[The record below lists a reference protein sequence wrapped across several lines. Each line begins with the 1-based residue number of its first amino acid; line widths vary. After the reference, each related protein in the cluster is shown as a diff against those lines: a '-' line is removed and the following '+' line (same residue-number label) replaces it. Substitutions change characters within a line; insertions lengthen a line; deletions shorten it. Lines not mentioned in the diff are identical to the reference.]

1 MAQGWGDGGRQVVGS
16 EDREPARLGDF
27 TAPRE
32 YLLALHFRSLG
43 ERLAQEVC
51 ARRGGGHPFRGWHA
65 GTDVKLMGCKSPD
78 PNRPFGDLAGG
89 RSLRCEPSAQV
100 TLKEDAKQRA
110 VTTVNSNQ

>member
-1 MAQGWGDGGRQVVGS
+1 MAQRWGDGGRQVVGS
-16 EDREPARLGDF
+16 EDRESARLGDL

-32 YLLALHFRSLG
+32 YLPTLHFRSLG

-51 ARRGGGHPFRGWHA
+51 ARRDGGHPFRGWHA

-89 RSLRCEPSAQV
+89 RVCGANRR
-100 TLKEDAKQRA
+100 LK
-110 VTTVNSNQ
+110 